1 MLSELRPSLFVTI
14 GMASD
19 YMQECMAFLRHFEKD
34 IDFATISDTSQDFR
48 IRMTRLFLEA
58 RVLEDVDGPDEIQT
72 CALASLII
80 RLICNRFIK
89 IELKCE

>member
-1 MLSELRPSLFVTI
+1 
-14 GMASD
+14 
-19 YMQECMAFLRHFEKD
+19 
-34 IDFATISDTSQDFR
+34 
-48 IRMTRLFLEA
+48 MTRLFLEA